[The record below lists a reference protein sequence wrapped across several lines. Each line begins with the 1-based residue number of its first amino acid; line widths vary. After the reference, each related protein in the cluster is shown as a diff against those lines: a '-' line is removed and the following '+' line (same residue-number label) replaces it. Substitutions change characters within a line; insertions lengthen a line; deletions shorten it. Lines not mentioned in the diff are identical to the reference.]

1 MAAGHFTTIPCE
13 PNTVNRKLESHFF
26 SGIGPHTNN
35 IVCAKFSTFFKLFNF
50 FCDRQIM
57 GKWQIMGKCTIRHV
71 FLRTVFIRLSS

>member
-35 IVCAKFSTFFKLFNF
+35 IVCAKFSTFLSFLIFFVIDKLWVNGKLWVNVPFAMS
-50 FCDRQIM
+50 FCVLYLFD
-57 GKWQIMGKCTIRHV
+57 
-71 FLRTVFIRLSS
+71 